1 MEYDIIYMKRC
12 IEIASKEIGNTYPN
26 PLVGC
31 VIVHENKIIGEG
43 SHKKYGDKHAEVNA
57 INSVDNKDLLRNSSL
72 YVNLEPCN
80 HFGKTPPCTD
90 LIIKYKIQNIIIG
103 SRDPNSL
110 VEGGGVE
117 RLKSKGCNVKYGVL
131 QDECDCLNKRF
142 FTYHKLKRP
151 YIILKW
157 AESKDGFITPIKSQ
171 REVFKISGDESLKLS
186 HTWRKEE
193 NSILVGVQTIID
205 DDPKLTTRLVKGKN
219 PIRIVLDSKGTLS
232 DKSKILQTSDKIK
245 TIIVVSKKITKSN
258 YNKLNK
264 FPVELIVTGDSSVN
278 IKSLLR
284 KLFTKK
290 IKTILVEGGGT
301 INWEFIKH
309 NIFDELIVTLS
320 PFLVGGNNAISFV
333 EGDGFDK
340 ISKSPNLRLKSVKRL
355 KNHLVLH
362 YAKV

>member
-1 MEYDIIYMKRC
+1 MEYNIKYMKRC
-12 IEIASKEIGNTYPN
+12 LEIASKEIGNTYPN

-57 INSVDNKDLLRNSSL
+57 INNVKNKDLLKDSTL

-103 SRDPNSL
+103 SRDPNMM

-117 RLKSKGCNVKYGVL
+117 KLKSNGCNVKDGVL
-131 QDECDCLNKRF
+131 LDECDYLNKRF

-157 AESKDGFITPIKSQ
+157 AESKDGFISPTKNQ
-171 REVFKISGDESLKLS
+171 REVFKISGDNSLKLS

-205 DDPKLTTRLVKGKN
+205 DNPKLTTRLVKGKN
-219 PIRIVLDSKGTLS
+219 PIRIVIDPNCRIPINSNVFSKDSKTIVLSKNENSEISEELIITKFDKMEFILNVLYKMKIQSVIIEGGT
-232 DKSKILQTSDKIK
+232 K
-245 TIIVVSKKITKSN
+245 TIKN
-258 YNKLNK
+258 FLDNDLW
-264 FPVELIVTGDSSVN
+264 DSIRIFKGV
-278 IKSLLR
+278 KSLRSGVKGPEIDLTNFKR
-284 KLFTKK
+284 TNSGEDYLY
-290 IKTILVEGGGT
+290 
-301 INWEFIKH
+301 
-309 NIFDELIVTLS
+309 TL
-320 PFLVGGNNAISFV
+320 
-333 EGDGFDK
+333 D
-340 ISKSPNLRLKSVKRL
+340 R
-355 KNHLVLH
+355 
-362 YAKV
+362 

>member
-103 SRDPNSL
+103 SRDPNSF

-219 PIRIVLDSKGTLS
+219 PIRIVLDPNCRIPINSNIFSKDSETIILSKNENSEISENLRIINFEKMESILNSLYDLKVQSVIIEGGT
-232 DKSKILQTSDKIK
+232 K
-245 TIIVVSKKITKSN
+245 TIKNFLDNDLWDSIRVFKGNTDLVKGIKSPGIDFIDFKKTKSGN
-258 YNKLNK
+258 
-264 FPVELIVTGDSSVN
+264 DS
-278 IKSLLR
+278 LY
-284 KLFTKK
+284 
-290 IKTILVEGGGT
+290 IL
-301 INWEFIKH
+301 
-309 NIFDELIVTLS
+309 D
-320 PFLVGGNNAISFV
+320 
-333 EGDGFDK
+333 
-340 ISKSPNLRLKSVKRL
+340 R
-355 KNHLVLH
+355 
-362 YAKV
+362 